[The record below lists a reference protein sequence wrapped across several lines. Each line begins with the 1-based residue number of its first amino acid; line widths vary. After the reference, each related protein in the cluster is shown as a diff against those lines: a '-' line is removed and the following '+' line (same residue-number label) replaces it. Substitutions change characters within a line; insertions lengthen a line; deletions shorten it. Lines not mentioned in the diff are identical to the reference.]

1 MDPMMD
7 GKKSRTKLI
16 GYHRL
21 KYFRKRQGLR
31 SHCPKDLQV
40 AHNRDPCDSQVGWRE
55 EQEELKHEHERA
67 QDSIKPLGFPRS
79 ARQTG
84 IALGVE
90 VGVALGAVRARVSW
104 CALAPLRAQA
114 SLCTSK
120 MSRAVCASREN
131 AEPHRSAAQATFSA
145 ALEDDAGELTEVEVP
160 GDRPYAI
167 PTRALRVWCK
177 ESPPLVVG
185 CGALSGEAARQSR
198 TWPQRIASATK
209 MDGRS
214 KGTQ

>member
-1 MDPMMD
+1 M
-7 GKKSRTKLI
+7 
-16 GYHRL
+16 
-21 KYFRKRQGLR
+21 
-31 SHCPKDLQV
+31 
-40 AHNRDPCDSQVGWRE
+40 AHDRDPRDSQVGRSE

-104 CALAPLRAQA
+104 CALALLRAQA

-120 MSRAVCASREN
+120 TSWAVCASREN
-131 AEPHRSAAQATFSA
+131 AEPHRRKATFGA
-145 ALEDDAGELTEVEVP
+145 ALEDDAGKLTEVEVP

-167 PTRALRVWCK
+167 PTRAVRVWCK
-177 ESPPLVVG
+177 ESLPLVVG
-185 CGALSGEAARQSR
+185 CGALSREAAWQS
-198 TWPQRIASATK
+198 
-209 MDGRS
+209 
-214 KGTQ
+214 